1 MTRPD
6 LDAEQEFD
14 PGRLWAALVARWWL
28 PVAGVI
34 VGAIVGYLVAVGG
47 GRGGGWS
54 AEAVVYL
61 GQPLSPSGNTQIQ
74 SLATNPSTV
83 HQIVTAESSLKK
95 VSADTGISTARLRA
109 DVTTTAVGG
118 AVAKLGQTPLVA
130 VTVKGS
136 SAQEVAQA
144 ANELAQ
150 LVVKGVSGYVS
161 TKISG
166 LVAQIRSDQKDLA
179 STAARLSAFNAAL
192 PRATQET
199 DRLFILTQSGSLEQ
213 RQVAVEQDM
222 AQSRNLLALARN
234 VEASYVVTQA
244 VAQKISRNS
253 RRNAVVIGAFA
264 GLFLGLLAA
273 LLWRPS
279 ARLARRSTA

>member
-28 PVAGVI
+28 PVAGVV
-34 VGAIVGYLVAVGG
+34 VGALVGYLVSVGG
-47 GRGGGWS
+47 GGGWR

-61 GQPLSPSGNTQIQ
+61 GQPLSPGGNTQIQ

-136 SAQEVAQA
+136 PPQKVARA
-144 ANELAQ
+144 ANEFAQ
-150 LVVKGVSGYVS
+150 LVVRGVSGYVS

-166 LVAQIRSDQKDLA
+166 LLAQIRSDERDLA
-179 STAARLSAFNAAL
+179 STAVRLSAFSAAL

-199 DRLFILTQSGSLEQ
+199 DRLFILTQTGSLEQ
-213 RQVAVEQDM
+213 RQVAVQQDLN
-222 AQSRNLLALARN
+222 QTRNLLALARN
-234 VEASYVVTQA
+234 VEASYIVTQA
-244 VAQKISRNS
+244 VAQRVPARS
-253 RRNAVVIGAFA
+253 RRNAVVIGAFV
-264 GLFLGLLAA
+264 GLILGLLAA
-273 LLWRPS
+273 LLWKS
-279 ARLARRSTA
+279 APRLGRRSTA